1 MKLLPSL
8 KQLEYLV
15 ALAEEGHFGRA
26 ARRCNITASTL
37 SAGIR
42 DLEDILEVSLA
53 ERSKRHVLM
62 TTIGRELATRA
73 ATLLRDAEDLM
84 ALAALNRGPMVG
96 ELKFGVIPTISPFL
110 LPLVL
115 PGLNAQYP
123 RLRLILREEQT
134 APLLDRLRRG
144 DIDIALIALPYAL
157 ESLSSKILFEDR
169 FMFACYPGHHLALKP
184 IVSSAELANQSLML
198 LEDGHCLRDHAL
210 DACQLQ
216 AEHERSQYEASSL
229 HTLVQMVAA
238 GLGVTLLPRLAIDAG
253 ITRGTDITLIP
264 LENQSSRKIGL
275 VWRQSSLRGKEVDLI
290 GDTLIALAGSV
301 MVK

>member
-15 ALAEEGHFGRA
+15 ALAEEGHFGKA

-42 DLEDILEVSLA
+42 DLEGVLEVSLA

-62 TTIGRELATRA
+62 TAIGKDLATRA
-73 ATLLRDAEDLM
+73 SALLRDAEDLM
-84 ALAALNRGPMVG
+84 ALAASNREPMVG

-115 PGLNAQYP
+115 PALHAQYP

-134 APLLDRLRRG
+134 APLLDRLRAG
-144 DIDIALIALPYAL
+144 EIDIALIALPYAL
-157 ESLSSKILFEDR
+157 EGLSSRVLFEDR
-169 FMFACYPGHHLALKP
+169 FEFACYPGHTLAEQ
-184 IVSSAELANQSLML
+184 IMVSAAELADQSLML
-198 LEDGHCLRDHAL
+198 LEDGHCLRGHAL

-216 AEHERSQYEASSL
+216 SEHERSQYEASSL

-238 GLGVTLLPRLAIDAG
+238 GIGVTLLPKLAIDAG
-253 ITRGTDITLIP
+253 IAQGTGITLIP
-264 LENQSSRKIGL
+264 LENQSSRQIGL

-290 GDTLIALAGSV
+290 GDALTALHSPV
-301 MVK
+301 P

>member
-15 ALAEEGHFGRA
+15 ALAEEGHFGKA

-62 TTIGRELATRA
+62 TAIGKDLATRA
-73 ATLLRDAEDLM
+73 GALLRDAEDLM
-84 ALAALNRGPMVG
+84 ALAASNREPMVG

-115 PGLNAQYP
+115 PALHAQYP
-123 RLRLILREEQT
+123 QLRLILREEQT
-134 APLLDRLRRG
+134 ESLLDRLRTG

-157 ESLSSKILFEDR
+157 EGLSSRVLFEDR
-169 FMFACYPGHHLALKP
+169 FEFACYPGHSLAQQP
-184 IVSSAELANQSLML
+184 VVSATELANQPLML
-198 LEDGHCLRDHAL
+198 LEDGHCLRGHAL

-216 AEHERSQYEASSL
+216 SELERSQYEASSL

-238 GLGVTLLPRLAIDAG
+238 GIGVTLLPKLAIDAG
-253 ITRGTDITLIP
+253 IAQGTGITLIP
-264 LENQSSRKIGL
+264 LENQSSRQIGL
-275 VWRQSSLRGKEVDLI
+275 VWRQSSPRGKEVDLI
-290 GDTLIALAGSV
+290 GDALTARHSTLP
-301 MVK
+301 

>member
-1 MKLLPSL
+1 MKFLPSL
-8 KQLEYLV
+8 KQLEYLL
-15 ALAEEGHFGRA
+15 ALAEEGHFGKA

-42 DLEDILEVSLA
+42 DLEEVLGVSLA

-62 TTIGRELATRA
+62 TSIGTELASRA
-73 ATLLRDAEDLM
+73 GALLRDAEDLM
-84 ALAALNRGPMVG
+84 ALAASNRGPMVG

-115 PGLNAQYP
+115 PALNAQYP

-134 APLLDRLRRG
+134 APLLDRLRTG

-157 ESLSSKILFEDR
+157 QGLSSRVLFEDR
-169 FMFACYPGHHLALKP
+169 FEFACYPGHHLAQAAM
-184 IVSSAELANQSLML
+184 VSAADLAEQSLML

-216 AEHERSQYEASSL
+216 SEHERSQYEASSL

-238 GLGVTLLPRLAIDAG
+238 GLGVTLLPKLAIDAG
-253 ITRGTDITLIP
+253 ITQGTGITLVP

-290 GDTLIALAGSV
+290 GDTLSELAIR
-301 MVK
+301 